1 MLGIGWGYATLPIVY
16 TSSLHI
22 FCNKIGNY
30 KITRK
35 PYKVIIN
42 GTSVNRC
49 KQCMLWCATN
59 RLSILLVT
67 FIVPPPCQPWIPTSN
82 LFVCFVLTRQASGS
96 SLKKLECF
104 EGGTHNDTWQSYG
117 YFDAI
122 ARFLQEVLWL
132 FNKAAWHKTWMSE
145 VIFAF
150 LTPHPRR

>member
-1 MLGIGWGYATLPIVY
+1 MLGIGWGYAMLLIVY

-22 FCNKIGNY
+22 LCKKIGNF

-42 GTSVNRC
+42 DTSVNSAC
-49 KQCMLWCATN
+49 SDVQQIVWVFSL
-59 RLSILLVT
+59 LHSLYPLLVNREFLPVT
-67 FIVPPPCQPWIPTSN
+67 C
-82 LFVCFVLTRQASGS
+82 LFVCFVLFLTHQASGS

-122 ARFLQEVLWL
+122 ARFLQEVVWL